1 MLYTRVLMRTPRQ
14 LDVTVLIRAWRAG
27 DARALEP
34 LMPVLYQELRRC
46 ARHYMRM
53 ERDGHTLQPTAL
65 VNEAFLRLAG
75 IKEVDYRDRVHFFAL
90 AAQMMRR
97 VLVDHARSRGYQKR
111 GAGLR
116 PVALEE
122 WRIASPDRDPE
133 LVALDEALEALAN
146 HDARKAK
153 VVELRFFAGL
163 SVEETAVALD
173 VSPQTVLRDWSL
185 SKAWLARQMTNA
197 SAS

>member
-1 MLYTRVLMRTPRQ
+1 MRTQRQ
-14 LDVTVLIRAWRAG
+14 LDVTARIRAWRAG

-34 LMPVLYQELRRC
+34 LMPVLYQELRRS

-97 VLVDHARSRGYQKR
+97 ALVDHARSRGYHKR

-116 PVALEE
+116 TVALEE
-122 WRIASPDRDPE
+122 WRIASPDRTPE
-133 LVALDEALEALAN
+133 VVALDEALEALAS

-185 SKAWLARQMTNA
+185 AKAWLARQMTNA
-197 SAS
+197 PAS